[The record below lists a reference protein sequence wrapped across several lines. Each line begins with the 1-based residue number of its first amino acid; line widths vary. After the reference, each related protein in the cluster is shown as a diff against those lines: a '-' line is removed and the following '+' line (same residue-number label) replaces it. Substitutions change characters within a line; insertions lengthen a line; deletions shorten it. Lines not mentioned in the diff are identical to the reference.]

1 MVAAAYVAIALPEG
15 GYGSDVRAIGTIALW
30 GLVIVGLAFGIWP
43 RTAIPRATVI
53 AGCGLAGMAILTAL
67 SMLWSA
73 DAARSFQEAIRV
85 LSYLG
90 LFLCVVL
97 STRTGSARTW
107 LNGLAI
113 GVSLIGL
120 ISLLSALLPGL
131 FPIAGVHEVRP
142 DTRHR
147 LAWPLDY
154 WNGIG
159 LVCTTGILLTAWTSA
174 YAARRWV
181 RALAAGVLPLLV
193 LALALTRSEGS
204 FAAIA
209 LGLIVLLAVDKRRI
223 EIFATLATSGIA
235 AVVLGAAAMLHP
247 LFFRAMV
254 ETPAGVGQ
262 AHRMLVIVVI
272 AAAAA
277 GLARLLLDNAVT
289 RLGRASPPT
298 WARPVAIGLGLLAG
312 LVLVVLVVT
321 KFGQFTAIPEGSD
334 AGGLDLSGNGRFQFW
349 SSAMDAFATH
359 PLIGIGAGTFNGW
372 WAAHGTLP
380 VFIQNAHS
388 LPLET
393 LAELGI
399 LGFAALGVFVLTPLI
414 TGVRRLREEFRD
426 PGLGACLA
434 IVVAS
439 LLSASIDWMWR
450 LPAAFVPAVIAIG
463 LLAGPALAAP
473 SSGRSRFGFGIL
485 AILLGW
491 VAILAAALSLFTAAK
506 IDQAENAP
514 DAGSALRY
522 ARQAKALQPW
532 AADPV
537 HQEMLALERAGDFP
551 GSLAAIDQAIRLAPY
566 DYELWREK
574 ARILQ
579 NQGDIPAAKQA
590 GYGMIVLRPDLRLA
604 GESSP

>member
-30 GLVIVGLAFGIWP
+30 GLVIAGLAFGIWP
-43 RTAIPRATVI
+43 RTAVPRATVV
-53 AGCGLAGMAILTAL
+53 AGCGLAGLAILTAL

-97 STRTGSARTW
+97 STRAGSARAW
-107 LNGLAI
+107 LAGLAI
-113 GVSLIGL
+113 GVSVIGL
-120 ISLLSALLPGL
+120 IALLSALLPGL
-131 FPIAGVHEVRP
+131 FPIAGVHEARP

-159 LVCTTGILLTAWTSA
+159 LVCTVGIMLTAWTSA
-174 YAARRWV
+174 YAARRWA

-193 LALALTRSEGS
+193 LALAMTRSEGS

-209 LGLIVLLAVDKRRI
+209 LGLVVLLVLDRRRV
-223 EIFATLATSGIA
+223 EIMATLVTSGIA

-272 AAAAA
+272 VGAAA
-277 GLARLLLDNAVT
+277 GLTRWLLDDAVT
-289 RLGRASPPT
+289 RLGRGGTPA
-298 WARPVAIGLGLLAG
+298 WVRPVAIGLGVLAG
-312 LVLVVLVVT
+312 VAVVFVVVT
-321 KFGQFTAIPEGSD
+321 KFGQFAAVPQGSD

-349 SSAMDAFATH
+349 ASAADAFATH
-359 PLIGIGAGTFNGW
+359 PLVGIGAGTFNGW
-372 WAAHGTLP
+372 WGAHGTLP

-399 LGFAALGVFVLTPLI
+399 AGFVALAVFLVTPI
-414 TGVRRLREEFRD
+414 VTGLRRLGQDFRD
-426 PGLGACLA
+426 PGLGIALA
-434 IVVAS
+434 IVAAS

-463 LLAGPALAAP
+463 LLAGPALAPP

-485 AILLGW
+485 AILIGW
-491 VAILAAALSLFTAAK
+491 AAILAAALSLFTDAK
-506 IDQAENAP
+506 LDQAENAP

-551 GSLAAIDQAIRLAPY
+551 GSLAAINEAIRLAPY

-574 ARILQ
+574 SRILQ
-579 NQGDIPAAKQA
+579 NEGDIPAAKLA
-590 GYGMIVLRPDLRLA
+590 GYAMIVLRPDLRLA
-604 GESSP
+604 GESGP